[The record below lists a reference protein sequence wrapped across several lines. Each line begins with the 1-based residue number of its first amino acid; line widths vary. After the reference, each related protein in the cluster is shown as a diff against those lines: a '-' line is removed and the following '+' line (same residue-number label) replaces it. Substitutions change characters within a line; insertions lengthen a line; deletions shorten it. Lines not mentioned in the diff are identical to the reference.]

1 MLVLIKSTPMSAA
14 PHQEIVV
21 ETVDDEEEDP
31 IDGSS
36 SHTLPELTIIAAHPI
51 LAVSPG

>member
-21 ETVDDEEEDP
+21 ETVDDEEEDL
-31 IDGSS
+31 IDGSFLMKQWKDYFHVHS
-36 SHTLPELTIIAAHPI
+36 MEIK
-51 LAVSPG
+51 